1 MAMAEALAR
10 WWWIPAGM
18 LIAFVIGTAFG
29 SGWALA
35 LMAIYT
41 LLNLVGTGLIMREIT
56 DQEESPRSD
65 RWRLLVQLAFV
76 LQLPV
81 GTVAL
86 LTELL

>member
-1 MAMAEALAR
+1 MTDALAR
-10 WWWIPAGM
+10 WWWVPAGI
-18 LIAFVIGTAFG
+18 LIAIGIAVAFG
-29 SGWALA
+29 SGLALA

-41 LLNLVGTGLIMREIT
+41 LLNLVGTGLILREIT